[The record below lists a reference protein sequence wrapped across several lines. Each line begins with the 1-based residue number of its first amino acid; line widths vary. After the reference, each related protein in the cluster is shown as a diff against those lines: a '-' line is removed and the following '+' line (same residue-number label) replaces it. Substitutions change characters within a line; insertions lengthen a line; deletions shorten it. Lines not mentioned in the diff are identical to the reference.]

1 LAVSRLLRIL
11 RMRKKSMGSIRYMVS
26 DDTSTSW
33 SYVERKSL
41 FGIDLSLIKELWN
54 RSHFVACDR
63 TGPNM

>member
-1 LAVSRLLRIL
+1 
-11 RMRKKSMGSIRYMVS
+11 MRKKSMGSIRYMVS